1 MAANTEVTITWM
13 VHCPQQHGPGTL
25 GSPRGSGSI
34 LLLFFLQS
42 LEHLRLFGAGLRNF
56 DGYTIHVANL
66 SPAPGTSCVFRA
78 NVTV

>member
-1 MAANTEVTITWM
+1 
-13 VHCPQQHGPGTL
+13 L
-25 GSPRGSGSI
+25 I
-34 LLLFFLQS
+34 LLLLFLQS